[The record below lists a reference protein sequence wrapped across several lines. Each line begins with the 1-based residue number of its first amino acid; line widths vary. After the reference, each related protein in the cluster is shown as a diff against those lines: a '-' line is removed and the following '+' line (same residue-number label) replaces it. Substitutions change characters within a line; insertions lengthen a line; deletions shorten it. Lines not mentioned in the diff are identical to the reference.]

1 MEGILSGGAA
11 MRRYSSGQR
20 FHAGPLLVLLVFL
33 GVILV
38 LNRLIRPVVVSATV
52 NEAKI
57 RSVNMFNSA
66 VLQEMENKGV
76 TYADLVTVSRDS
88 NGNVEAIT
96 ADMVKMNLL
105 KASIVND
112 IQNGI
117 NKQGDSLMEIPL
129 GTIIGGTLFH
139 GWGPGVRF
147 HVTLAGNV
155 TADFKS
161 TFESAGVN
169 QTRHQIYITIH
180 ASVYSFLPG
189 FDSTTDVDTSM
200 LVAETVIVGSVPE
213 VVANLK

>member
-1 MEGILSGGAA
+1 
-11 MRRYSSGQR
+11 MRRYSRGR
-20 FHAGPLLVLLVFL
+20 RVHAGPLLVLLVFL
-33 GVILV
+33 GAVLM

-52 NEAKI
+52 NQAKI
-57 RSVNMFNSA
+57 RSVNMFNAA

-76 TYADLVTVSRDS
+76 TYNDLVTVSRDS
-88 NGNVEAIT
+88 DGKVEAIT

-105 KASIVND
+105 KASIVSD

-117 NKQGDSLMEIPL
+117 NKQDDSHMEIPL